1 MSLDR
6 NEQYQRSDAQLY
18 GAFKYPTLRNEDAVL
33 LASLMD
39 DCLYAAAAAVD
50 VNSTW
55 TKTEY
60 AKLAVATIFK
70 KSGNGSYSTVSDRY
84 FVTTLPLLDKPD
96 WLTTVRTHVSPFRDL
111 LNTMMSAFEIKCSS
125 LPYWSSSE
133 RWLPRIQ
140 ALEREL
146 GCTTG
151 GLYGA
156 FAEVQYQLQRYHDI
170 SNRMSRPY
178 LRRIVSVAKGF
189 ANRPDAF
196 LENYQNGYHGALIA
210 IGKYDSRKGAFAFF
224 VDVWIKNRMISGIT
238 NASNSISLPE
248 RVWKHKRLLER
259 HSNKE
264 IDEIAK
270 IEGVNA
276 DLLRNSALLLD
287 VRNAAP
293 LIEEN
298 DENNESLDDYHDLE
312 ALESEN
318 QHIVNDQLQLYTKK
332 LSARSRLVLGLAFDV
347 NLFNEVPEADVER
360 EAARQLYIAHAR
372 SH

>member
-39 DCLYAAAAAVD
+39 DCLYSAAAAVD
-50 VNSTW
+50 LNSTW

-60 AKLAVATIFK
+60 AKLTVATIFRASK
-70 KSGNGSYSTVSDRY
+70 GSYSTVSDRY
-84 FVTTLPLLDKPD
+84 FVTTLPLLSSPN
-96 WLTTVRTHVSPFRDL
+96 WLDTVRTHVSPFREL
-111 LNTMMSAFEIKCSS
+111 LLSMMLAFEHKCASITH
-125 LPYWSSSE
+125 WSTAE
-133 RWLPRIQ
+133 RWLPRIE
-140 ALEREL
+140 ALECDL

-156 FAEVQYQLQRYHDI
+156 FSEVQYQLQRCHDI
-170 SNRMSRPY
+170 SLRMSRPY

-189 ANRPDAF
+189 ANKPDAF
-196 LENYQNGYHGALIA
+196 LENYQNGYHGAMIA

-248 RVWKHKRLLER
+248 RVWKHKRLLDR
-259 HSNKE
+259 HSNK
-264 IDEIAK
+264 DLAEIAR
-270 IEGVNA
+270 IEGVNE
-276 DLLRNSALLLD
+276 DLLRSSEHLLD

-347 NLFNEVPEADVER
+347 NLFNEVPAADVER